1 MDAGLEVT
9 TFGLSRCIESSS
21 GQEGPPIVC
30 FRCGE
35 CCARYQVRP
44 SLVEARCIADDLGLS
59 LDAFLD
65 RYVDQ
70 RWHGP
75 ESFLLRQHDGAC
87 IFLEHTEGSNKT
99 TCLIYRVK
107 PAHCREWTPSLY
119 RRECR
124 DGLAKYWKLTVS
136 PAGQL
141 EGTEEKLRDFHSFVE
156 SLMIA

>member
-1 MDAGLEVT
+1 
-9 TFGLSRCIESSS
+9 
-21 GQEGPPIVC
+21 
-30 FRCGE
+30 
-35 CCARYQVRP
+35 
-44 SLVEARCIADDLGLS
+44 
-59 LDAFLD
+59 
-65 RYVDQ
+65 
-70 RWHGP
+70 
-75 ESFLLRQHDGAC
+75 
-87 IFLEHTEGSNKT
+87 
-99 TCLIYRVK
+99 VK

>member
-1 MDAGLEVT
+1 MGAGLEAT
-9 TFGLSRCIESSS
+9 TFGLSQGIEFGS
-21 GQEGPPIVC
+21 GQEEPSIVC

-35 CCARYQVRP
+35 CCARYQVCL
-44 SLVEARCIADDLGLS
+44 SLMEAQCIADDLGLS

-75 ESFLLRQHDGAC
+75 KSFLLRQRDGAC

-99 TCLIYRVK
+99 ACLIHRVK
-107 PAHCREWTPSLY
+107 PAHCQEWTPSLY

-141 EGTEEKLRDFHSFVE
+141 EGTGEKLGDFHSFIE
-156 SLMIA
+156 SLVIA